1 MRKNDD
7 LTAWRLFFRVVELG
21 SLSKA
26 AAEANIEPSS
36 VSRRISQLEGRVG
49 TQLLSRSARAIRLT
63 RAGEQAYEQIRL
75 LIQELDGVTEDLSAE
90 KKQLSGLIRLSAP
103 VSFGDHDV
111 LIQWLTQFQKQHPH
125 VTVELLLSNAYLDL
139 REHNIDLS
147 IRVGVLG
154 EQDRLIAKPLGVLHS
169 IMCASPE
176 YIAQYGMPTHP
187 SELARHRRI
196 IYTGMMSR
204 GKIKLQR
211 GEETALV
218 MTDGQLR
225 INHLNAIHRAALAG
239 AGIHLLAPLWHCTDD
254 LANGRL
260 VRILPEWS
268 LPETSVHLVY
278 LPQRHIPQRVR
289 VLTEFLVQQWRDWSE
304 QTAI

>member
-36 VSRRISQLEGRVG
+36 VSRRISQLEDRVG
-49 TQLLSRSARAIRLT
+49 AQLLNRSARTIRLT

-111 LIQWLTQFQKQHPH
+111 LIQWLTQFQKHHPH

-176 YIAQYGMPTHP
+176 YIEQYGMPTHP
-187 SELARHRRI
+187 SELAQHRRI

-268 LPETSVHLVY
+268 LPETSVNLVY

-304 QTAI
+304 QTDI